1 MQIEFTETYKTVVE
15 LETVRLWCLGV
26 TMGLNMRVHD

>member
-15 LETVRLWCLGV
+15 LETVCLWCLGV